1 MQTPLGPARFLPNSQ
16 PPLRDPLTGLY
27 DQEYFMAVL
36 EELIQKKPQ
45 QAEFTTVAL
54 LQLENFYEI
63 RSWVGKSE
71 ANLLLGDIAQLLE
84 KTLPVDALLCRC
96 QHYEFAVLLLGDN
109 GVKAQRIAAA
119 IKTGLR
125 KGLTSSIPPQLQLHY
140 GIGMASADNEILKAE
155 VLFARARHD
164 LSLSHSRHKFR
175 SSALS
180 AVPIEPERILLL
192 VQTALQSSSFG
203 LLFQATLCFKN
214 DDLKHFEI
222 RSQFRDEEGSK
233 LPSELVFESAIQ
245 NALGEQLDRRVI
257 LEALKTLGLTRNQ
270 QLRFTINLTQNS
282 IVSADFFPWLES
294 VLKNYP
300 ALSGQLV
307 FQLSEIDI
315 LIAQH
320 HMEYFCQMLSQLD
333 IRLSISN
340 FGCTLDPFR
349 YLSLLR
355 AHYVKLDVSLL
366 KKLGRE
372 HIRQQNLISLVSE
385 IQDNGLQVIA
395 PLIERSSFLPLLW
408 QAGIEFAQGN
418 VIHKPEQKLNL
429 QLLEH
434 EEITIQ

>member
-1 MQTPLGPARFLPNSQ
+1 M
-16 PPLRDPLTGLY
+16 
-27 DQEYFMAVL
+27 
-36 EELIQKKPQ
+36 
-45 QAEFTTVAL
+45 
-54 LQLENFYEI
+54 
-63 RSWVGKSE
+63 
-71 ANLLLGDIAQLLE
+71 
-84 KTLPVDALLCRC
+84 
-96 QHYEFAVLLLGDN
+96 
-109 GVKAQRIAAA
+109 
-119 IKTGLR
+119 
-125 KGLTSSIPPQLQLHY
+125 
-140 GIGMASADNEILKAE
+140 
-155 VLFARARHD
+155 
-164 LSLSHSRHKFR
+164 
-175 SSALS
+175 
-180 AVPIEPERILLL
+180 
-192 VQTALQSSSFG
+192 
-203 LLFQATLCFKN
+203 
-214 DDLKHFEI
+214 
-222 RSQFRDEEGSK
+222 
-233 LPSELVFESAIQ
+233 
-245 NALGEQLDRRVI
+245 
-257 LEALKTLGLTRNQ
+257 GLTRNQ

>member
-1 MQTPLGPARFLPNSQ
+1 
-16 PPLRDPLTGLY
+16 
-27 DQEYFMAVL
+27 
-36 EELIQKKPQ
+36 
-45 QAEFTTVAL
+45 
-54 LQLENFYEI
+54 
-63 RSWVGKSE
+63 
-71 ANLLLGDIAQLLE
+71 
-84 KTLPVDALLCRC
+84 
-96 QHYEFAVLLLGDN
+96 
-109 GVKAQRIAAA
+109 
-119 IKTGLR
+119 
-125 KGLTSSIPPQLQLHY
+125 
-140 GIGMASADNEILKAE
+140 
-155 VLFARARHD
+155 
-164 LSLSHSRHKFR
+164 
-175 SSALS
+175 
-180 AVPIEPERILLL
+180 